1 MFVPQKNANKK
12 LPKKA
17 LSVASV
23 KGHKIMS
30 EKMKIKDLAQE
41 LGINVKEL
49 QKDCSKLNIEA
60 TKSTLTEDDVQKI
73 KEYRQAHANDKIEQ
87 RETESGVIVRRRKTE
102 PAKAETKK
110 EEKKPAEAKADAQ
123 KTAADEQTEKTE
135 KGSKTAEKTS
145 GKTAGKTAGKAS
157 AKPAEKDAEA
167 NDVKAEKPKTAK
179 AAKTKKVIDTPAK
192 IITPAKTEQVKK
204 AEAKA
209 EDNAEAAAENKTEVK
224 AETMAETVKEAVQT
238 ETKQDKPKTEQKAAP
253 KEDTRPREAKKAPLV
268 SAVPD
273 DTATKSILPPVG
285 TKKTEAPEAKKI
297 FPKYVSFPVRN
308 KAPVSLK
315 ERNARTVAT
324 ETKTE
329 ATEIPAMTGLPAL
342 TTEMTE
348 TAVNAV
354 KGTTDRAM
362 PMRPKDATPPVSK
375 AWTRIR
381 TRRSKRPVQNKTS
394 PLLSK

>member
-110 EEKKPAEAKADAQ
+110 EENKPAEAKADAQ

-135 KGSKTAEKTS
+135 KAER
-145 GKTAGKTAGKAS
+145 GGFVS
-157 AKPAEKDAEA
+157 A
-167 NDVKAEKPKTAK
+167 
-179 AAKTKKVIDTPAK
+179 PAK
-192 IITPAKTEQVKK
+192 RAGYFNIRYGRFHCFVYFAQF
-204 AEAKA
+204 
-209 EDNAEAAAENKTEVK
+209 
-224 AETMAETVKEAVQT
+224 Q
-238 ETKQDKPKTEQKAAP
+238 
-253 KEDTRPREAKKAPLV
+253 
-268 SAVPD
+268 
-273 DTATKSILPPVG
+273 
-285 TKKTEAPEAKKI
+285 
-297 FPKYVSFPVRN
+297 SF
-308 KAPVSLK
+308 KL
-315 ERNARTVAT
+315 
-324 ETKTE
+324 
-329 ATEIPAMTGLPAL
+329 
-342 TTEMTE
+342 
-348 TAVNAV
+348 
-354 KGTTDRAM
+354 
-362 PMRPKDATPPVSK
+362 
-375 AWTRIR
+375 
-381 TRRSKRPVQNKTS
+381 
-394 PLLSK
+394 

>member
-145 GKTAGKTAGKAS
+145 GKTAGKTVGKAS

-167 NDVKAEKPKTAK
+167 N
-179 AAKTKKVIDTPAK
+179 
-192 IITPAKTEQVKK
+192 
-204 AEAKA
+204 
-209 EDNAEAAAENKTEVK
+209 
-224 AETMAETVKEAVQT
+224 
-238 ETKQDKPKTEQKAAP
+238 
-253 KEDTRPREAKKAPLV
+253 L
-268 SAVPD
+268 
-273 DTATKSILPPVG
+273 
-285 TKKTEAPEAKKI
+285 
-297 FPKYVSFPVRN
+297 
-308 KAPVSLK
+308 SL
-315 ERNARTVAT
+315 
-324 ETKTE
+324 
-329 ATEIPAMTGLPAL
+329 IH
-342 TTEMTE
+342 
-348 TAVNAV
+348 
-354 KGTTDRAM
+354 
-362 PMRPKDATPPVSK
+362 
-375 AWTRIR
+375 I
-381 TRRSKRPVQNKTS
+381 
-394 PLLSK
+394 